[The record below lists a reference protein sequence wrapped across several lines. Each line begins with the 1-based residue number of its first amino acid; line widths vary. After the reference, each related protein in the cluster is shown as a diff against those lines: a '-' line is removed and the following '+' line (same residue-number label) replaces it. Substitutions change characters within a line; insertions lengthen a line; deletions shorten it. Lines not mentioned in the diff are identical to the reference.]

1 MLPSPDLSE
10 EYISFPANKQVLS
23 LSLNIFLQTR
33 RVFISVRRIVA
44 ENNKAFRLI
53 EEEAR
58 KRGRR
63 GESIFPIEG
72 SLEDMIYRVR

>member
-1 MLPSPDLSE
+1 M
-10 EYISFPANKQVLS
+10 
-23 LSLNIFLQTR
+23 
-33 RVFISVRRIVA
+33 A

-72 SLEDMIYRVR
+72 SFEDMIYRVR